1 MLRTAL
7 AMVAIAWA
15 VLASAHA
22 AERPGLRLMKTR
34 PVEVHGSGF
43 APGERVRVVLHA
55 GAAAA
60 AERITASGA
69 GGFNVTFRDTKLA
82 GCVPLS
88 IAATGSAGSRAR
100 LLRRN
105 PQCMPG

>member
-1 MLRTAL
+1 MLRTVL
-7 AMVAIAWA
+7 AVVVIAWA
-15 VLASAHA
+15 VLASAQA

-34 PVEVHGSGF
+34 PVQVHGSGF

-60 AERITASGA
+60 SERTTASAA
-69 GGFNVTFRDTKLA
+69 GGFTVTFRGTKIA

-88 IAATGSAGSRAR
+88 IAARGSAGSRAR